1 MTLDDVDPRIFG
13 FFVHWLY
20 TQELCPKGEAF
31 ILMDLTRFYRLADR
45 FMVHPLQNDLRLRIT
60 CFVPSQD
67 PGNTLKDFQLLA
79 YGIDGD
85 NWLKEQSIKL
95 VREAMIGE
103 SESPNKL
110 DWWYDSWDGGG
121 LCEGDFGGID
131 QEHEA
136 VEALAIGK
144 LIQRYYRDGAM

>member
-79 YGIDGD
+79 YSIDGD
-85 NWLKEQSIKL
+85 NWLKEPSFKL
-95 VREAMIGE
+95 VREAMMSE
-103 SESPNKL
+103 SESPDNLIDDMTPEMVADYAKAISGDLIRSMKL
-110 DWWYDSWDGGG
+110 LKPW
-121 LCEGDFGGID
+121 
-131 QEHEA
+131 
-136 VEALAIGK
+136 
-144 LIQRYYRDGAM
+144 